1 MDSILIKPRDE
12 DEMKYVQE
20 IMRSMQI
27 ETKVISKDQKEDLE
41 LATLMKDVD
50 TKAIIREDH
59 DEAVVLSEEQRQMLD
74 QSEIDIQQKNLITEI
89 LIQNDEDRWL
99 SE

>member
-27 ETKVISKDQKEDLE
+27 ETKVISKDHKEDLE

-50 TKAIIREDH
+50 TKAIIREDT
-59 DEAVVLSEEQRQMLD
+59 DEPVELTEEQMKMLEE
-74 QSEIDIQQKNLITEI
+74 SEIDIQQKNLITEV
-89 LIQNDEDRWL
+89 LIQNDEDQWL
-99 SE
+99 NE